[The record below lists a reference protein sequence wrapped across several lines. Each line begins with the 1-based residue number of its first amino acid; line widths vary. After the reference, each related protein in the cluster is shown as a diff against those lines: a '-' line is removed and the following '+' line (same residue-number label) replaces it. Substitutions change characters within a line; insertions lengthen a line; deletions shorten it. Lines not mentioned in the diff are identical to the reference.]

1 MGELETLLTLKPS
14 KLKAL
19 LIYLISNIMN
29 RILFFRI
36 FTAIML
42 FIAVSSVFSQNV
54 SGSKTAQN
62 KISAEKWA
70 EDIDYLVKEMPKVH
84 IEPYNHTSKENF
96 ELFAEVLK
104 SKLKNM
110 SDNEAL
116 CQVAKLTAMI
126 GDGHTALNIFN
137 FHNPNNNAAY
147 KFHIFPVMMYQ
158 FSDGMYITG
167 SAPQYNEL
175 KAGKVIKINGKD
187 INEVIELVK
196 PLVPCD
202 NEYSQKF
209 NLPYYLVIAE
219 FMNGLGIT
227 NSSNEM
233 ELTVVNNRG
242 TEATI
247 KLDAVEIS
255 NMQHNSGASDDN
267 GLPLYMKNDAKNY
280 WFEYLKDSKTLYINY
295 KRVLNDPADSLKYF
309 CKRLEEFINANEVE
323 RTVIDIRNNGGGN
336 NLTCQPFVNLISNNA
351 KVNQKGK
358 LFIIIGRQ
366 TFSAASYLT
375 TKLEFNTKAIFA
387 GEPTGASPNHY
398 GDNRPLVLPN
408 SKLEVRLS
416 SIFWQNSFPVDKRKS
431 TDPEIKVE
439 LSSADYFTGKDP
451 VLDAVLNYKYE
462 GHTSGSVVKSVKG
475 VYFYSPIQSLEITE
489 DAGSLKMKVMQMDF
503 IGRNVSFISTG
514 LYPETGGSFGTDIA
528 GLKIIPANKDL
539 KLSYMGNEWII
550 KRSEGD
556 FKTPQQL
563 LDEEKNEEAADLL
576 RETKLKNP
584 SYQGLNENTINVI
597 GYYALGKKN
606 YEGAITIF
614 SLNCDLYP
622 DSWNVYDS
630 LGEAYLMAGNTMAA
644 IENYKKSVELNPDN
658 KNGKKILENLTK

>member
-1 MGELETLLTLKPS
+1 
-14 KLKAL
+14 
-19 LIYLISNIMN
+19 MN
-29 RILFFRI
+29 RNTFFRI

-42 FIAVSSVFSQNV
+42 FIAVSEIYPQNV
-54 SGSKTAQN
+54 SGNRTAPN
-62 KISAEKWA
+62 KISSDKWA
-70 EDIDYLVKEMPKVH
+70 EDVDYLLKEMPKVH
-84 IEPYNHTSKENF
+84 FDPYNHTSKENF

-116 CQVAKLTAMI
+116 CEIAKLTAMI
-126 GDGHTALNIFN
+126 GDGHTALNVFGY
-137 FHNPNNNAAY
+137 HESNNIIGY
-147 KFHIFPVMMYQ
+147 KLHVFPVMMYQ
-158 FSDGMYITG
+158 FSDGVYVTG
-167 SAPQYNEL
+167 SASQYNEL
-175 KAGKVIKINGKD
+175 KGCKLTKINGKVID
-187 INEVIELVK
+187 EVIELVK
-196 PLVPCD
+196 PIVPCD

-209 NLPYYLVIAE
+209 NLPYYMVIAE

-227 NSSNEM
+227 SNPNEM
-233 ELTVVNNRG
+233 ELTVIGKDG
-242 TEATI
+242 TETTTRLNAI
-247 KLDAVEIS
+247 EIG
-255 NMQHNSGASDDN
+255 NMQHNTGASDDN
-267 GLPLYMKNDAKNY
+267 GLPLYMKNDSKNY
-280 WFEYLKDSKTLYINY
+280 WFEYLKDNKTLYINY

-309 CKRLEEFINANEVE
+309 CKRLEEFINSNDIE

-336 NLTCQPFVNLISNNA
+336 NATCQPFVNLISNNA

-431 TDPEIKVE
+431 TEPQIKAE
-439 LSSADYFTGKDP
+439 LSSTDYFSGKDP
-451 VLDAVLNYKYE
+451 VLEAVLNYKFE
-462 GHTSGSVVKSVKG
+462 GNTFGSINNSVKG
-475 VYFYSPIQSLEITE
+475 VYLYSPIQSLEITE
-489 DAGSLKMKVMQMDF
+489 ESGTLKMKVMQMDF
-503 IGRNVSFISTG
+503 IGRNVSFISTS
-514 LYPETGGSFGTDIA
+514 LYPEAGGSLSTDIA
-528 GLKIIPANKDL
+528 GLKIIPINKDL
-539 KLSYMGNEWII
+539 KINYMGSEWVV

-563 LDEEKNEEAADLL
+563 LDEGKNEEAADLL
-576 RETKLKNP
+576 RQTKLTNP
-584 SYQGLNENTINVI
+584 SYQGLNENTINDI
-597 GYYALGKKN
+597 GYYALNKKN
-606 YEGAITIF
+606 FDGAIAIF
-614 SLNCDLYP
+614 SLNVDLYP

-644 IENYKKSVELNPDN
+644 IENYKRSVELNPDN